1 MKKLMAI
8 VLTGVLAV
16 SVLAACG
23 NTDKDNAEPTKAPVS
38 NSVKSE
44 EDKATA
50 KPDTDKKTDSD
61 KDSSSEEGNTSGDK
75 DDVKAKAGDKEDA
88 DATAPPK
95 LQTAD
100 EAANDTTTIDKE
112 IADIEQL
119 IIDGNYDDALMQ
131 IKALNTKNLTDA
143 EKEKVQEYYEKIED
157 YISNGLTD

>member
-23 NTDKDNAEPTKAPVS
+23 NTDNAEPTKAPVS
-38 NSVKSE
+38 NSAKSE

-61 KDSSSEEGNTSGDK
+61 KDGSSEDGNTSGDK
-75 DDVKAKAGDKEDA
+75 DDVKAKAGNKEDV

-131 IKALNTKNLTDA
+131 IKALQTKNLTEA
-143 EKEKVQEYYEKIED
+143 EKEKVKEYYEKIED
-157 YISNGLTD
+157 YISNGLTN